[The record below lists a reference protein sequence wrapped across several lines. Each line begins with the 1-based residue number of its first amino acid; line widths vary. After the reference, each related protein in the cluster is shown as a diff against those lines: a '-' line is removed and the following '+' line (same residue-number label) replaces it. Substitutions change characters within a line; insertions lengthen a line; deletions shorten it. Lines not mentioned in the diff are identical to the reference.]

1 MEDQGITAMTS
12 NMKVETKMMIVW
24 SKMISSVKVRSVV
37 NPIITILHNNRDQS
51 KLLQLIL
58 VRFEN
63 LKTIIKMINLNP
75 KRVMIPHI
83 ISLLVK
89 SSQS

>member
-89 SSQS
+89 SLQS